1 MSEYSNFFKSQ
12 TIGDVEK
19 YTDASQ
25 PHKELITVK
34 PTNTVEEVLKL
45 LNDNT
50 IVSVP
55 VIDENLKPGELN
67 KNGTPFLGIVSV
79 IDLITAFAFQP
90 VFSTYDTDSG
100 LNEIKEE
107 TFSTITEA
115 QRRVLNAPVSKYL
128 GLSDETKTLWCF
140 DEKDPVNK
148 LLDVFSVGVHR
159 ILVSHKSATT
169 PYWSFLSQTD
179 VLRYLK
185 VQSYRRQS
193 QVGEIF
199 LSRLTDLKLVGNNS
213 SGGEEK
219 KIKTIAENSSAITG
233 FRQMIS
239 NNELSALPIVNDK
252 GQLMGTL
259 SSSDFRGIGLD
270 NFKNSLL
277 PVNRFIVLSRGGKKQ
292 HQLTVRSDEVL
303 SSVVDK
309 LLLRGVHRVWVVDQ
323 DNKPIEVV
331 SLTDIIRTFSIYAPT
346 E

>member
-1 MSEYSNFFKSQ
+1 
-12 TIGDVEK
+12 
-19 YTDASQ
+19 
-25 PHKELITVK
+25 
-34 PTNTVEEVLKL
+34 
-45 LNDNT
+45 
-50 IVSVP
+50 
-55 VIDENLKPGELN
+55 
-67 KNGTPFLGIVSV
+67 
-79 IDLITAFAFQP
+79 
-90 VFSTYDTDSG
+90 
-100 LNEIKEE
+100 
-107 TFSTITEA
+107 
-115 QRRVLNAPVSKYL
+115 
-128 GLSDETKTLWCF
+128 
-140 DEKDPVNK
+140 VNK

-169 PYWSFLSQTD
+169 PFWSFLSQTD

-193 QVGEIF
+193 KVGEIF
-199 LSRLTDLKLVGNNS
+199 LSRLNDLKLVGNNS
-213 SGGEEK
+213 SSGGEEK
-219 KIKTIAENSSAITG
+219 KIRSIAENSSAITG
-233 FRQMIS
+233 FRHMIS

-252 GQLMGTL
+252 GQLVGTL

-292 HQLTVRSDEVL
+292 YQLTVRSDEVL

-309 LLLRGVHRVWVVDQ
+309 LLLRAVHRVWVVDQ